1 MQSDSPLTVLKGV
14 GPALAKKLEKLNLS
28 RVDDLLFLLPLRYE
42 DRTQIIKIGALA
54 AGDRCLVTG
63 EVLLAETVFRG
74 RRNLLVR
81 IGDGSGQLTL
91 RFFHF
96 SRQQQAQFANG
107 IHVSCFGDV
116 RKGSSGFEMIHPEY
130 RVLRDDEGAHMSDS
144 LTPIYPATEGV
155 QQGRLRNLTN
165 QALLKMASAPPPELL
180 PESLTQKMGMPS
192 LAEAIAYLHR
202 PPPDA
207 DIKQMLL
214 GTHACQQRL
223 AFEELL
229 AHYLSLRNLRELAAT
244 KDAVALIDGSDDV
257 NEFIADLPFQLTVA
271 QRRVVGDILSDLS
284 EAHPMMRLIQGDV
297 GSGKTVV
304 AAIACVKAIACGV
317 QAVIMAPTSFVAH
330 YLSLRNLREL
340 AATKDAVAL
349 IDGSDDVNEFIADLP
364 FQLTVAQ
371 RRVVGDILSDLSEA
385 HPMMR
390 LIQGDVGSGKTVVA
404 AIACVKAIACGVQ
417 AVIMAP
423 TEILAEQHWR
433 SFADW
438 FRALQ
443 IEPAW
448 LSGSQR
454 VAARRES
461 LAAIADGSAKLIVG
475 THALFQE
482 GVDFKQLG
490 LLVIDEQ
497 HRFGVHQRMALR
509 DKGVTSGRHPHQLV
523 MTATPIPRT
532 LAMAAYA
539 DLDTSVIDELPPGR
553 QPVSTVAIPETRRS
567 EVIERVRSS
576 CADGHQ
582 AYWVCPL
589 IEESEVLDYQA
600 AEASYQILTEALPD
614 VRVGL
619 VHGRMR
625 AAEKDRG
632 MKSFKEGLVQLL
644 VATTVIEVGVDVP
657 NASLMIIE
665 NAERMGLSQLHQLRG
680 RVGRGA
686 ALSHCV
692 LLYKPPLGRIAKQR
706 LSVLR
711 DTNDGF
717 IVAQRDLELRGPGE
731 MLGTKQTGLPDYRI
745 ANLARDA
752 ELMPQVQITAETLRK
767 DNYDKAAAI
776 VRRWLGDAGR
786 YGKV

>member
-1 MQSDSPLTVLKGV
+1 MQSDSPLTSLKGV
-14 GPALAKKLEKLNLS
+14 GPALAEKLAKLNVY

-42 DRTQIIKIGALA
+42 DRTQLVKIGALE
-54 AGDRCLVTG
+54 AGARCLTTG
-63 EVLLAETVFRG
+63 EVLLSETVFRG

-81 IGDGSGQLTL
+81 LSDGSGQLTL

-96 SRQQQAQFANG
+96 SRQQQAQFQPG
-107 IHVSCFGDV
+107 VHLTCFGEV
-116 RKGSSGFEMIHPEY
+116 RRGQSGFEMIHPEY
-130 RVLRDDEGAHMSDS
+130 RVLRENQNAATNDS

-155 QQGRLRNLTN
+155 QQGRLRSLTD
-165 QALLKMASAPPPELL
+165 QALQQMLAAPPPELL
-180 PESLTQKMGMPS
+180 PEAITSKLGMPS
-192 LAEAIAYLHR
+192 LADAINYLHR

-207 DIKQMLL
+207 DVQKMIA
-214 GTHACQQRL
+214 GTHPCQQRL

-229 AHYLSLRNLRELAAT
+229 AHYLSLRNLRALAAAE
-244 KDAVALIDGSDDV
+244 DAIALTDGNEDV
-257 NEFIADLPFQLTVA
+257 SGFVRDLPFRLTSA
-271 QRRVVGDILSDLS
+271 QDRVVSDILSDLA
-284 EAHPMMRLIQGDV
+284 EPHPMMRLIQGDV

-317 QAVIMAPTSFVAH
+317 QAA
-330 YLSLRNLREL
+330 
-340 AATKDAVAL
+340 
-349 IDGSDDVNEFIADLP
+349 
-364 FQLTVAQ
+364 
-371 RRVVGDILSDLSEA
+371 
-385 HPMMR
+385 
-390 LIQGDVGSGKTVVA
+390 
-404 AIACVKAIACGVQ
+404 
-417 AVIMAP
+417 IMAP

-433 SFADW
+433 SFSDW
-438 FRALQ
+438 FRPLG

-454 VAARRES
+454 VVARRES
-461 LAAIADGSAKLIVG
+461 LQAIASGAAKIIVG

-482 GVDFKQLG
+482 GVEFNRLG
-490 LLVIDEQ
+490 LVVIDEQ

-509 DKGVTSGRHPHQLV
+509 DKGVSTSGHPHQLV

-553 QPVSTVAIPETRRS
+553 QPVSTIAIPESRRG
-567 EVIERVRSS
+567 EIVERVRSA

-600 AEASYQILTEALPD
+600 AEASYQMLTEALPD
-614 VRVGL
+614 LRIGL

-625 AAEKDRG
+625 PAEKERG
-632 MKSFKEGLVQLL
+632 MKAFKEGLIQLL

-665 NAERMGLSQLHQLRG
+665 NTERMGLSQLHQLRG
-680 RVGRGA
+680 RVGRGTA
-686 ALSHCV
+686 QSHCV
-692 LLYKPPLGRIAKQR
+692 LLYKPPLGGTAKQR
-706 LSVLR
+706 LAVLR

-717 IVAQRDLELRGPGE
+717 VVAQRDLELRGPGE
-731 MLGTKQTGLPDYRI
+731 LLGTKQTGLPDYRI
-745 ANLARDA
+745 ANLVRDA
-752 ELMPQVQITAETLRK
+752 ELMPQVQITAEALRK
-767 DNYDKAAAI
+767 DSADRASAI
-776 VRRWLGDAGR
+776 VRRWLGDPSR

>member
-1 MQSDSPLTVLKGV
+1 MQSDSPLTSLKGV
-14 GPALAKKLEKLNLS
+14 GPALAKKLEKLNLY

-42 DRTQIIKIGALA
+42 DRTQLVKIGSLE
-54 AGDRCLVTG
+54 AGTRCLVSG
-63 EVLLAETVFRG
+63 EILLAETAFRG

-81 IGDGSGQLTL
+81 ISDGSGQLTL

-96 SRQQQAQFANG
+96 SRHQQAQFQVGAS
-107 IHVSCFGDV
+107 IVCFGEV
-116 RKGSSGFEMIHPEY
+116 RRGQSGFEIIHPEY
-130 RVLRDDEGAHMSDS
+130 RIVRDEQSAITTDS

-155 QQGRLRNLTN
+155 QQGRLRSLTD
-165 QALLKMASAPPPELL
+165 QALRMMTSHPPEELL
-180 PESLTQKMGMPS
+180 PVATIKKLGLPS
-192 LAEAIAYLHR
+192 LADAILYLHR
-202 PPPDA
+202 PPADA
-207 DIKQMLL
+207 DVEKILA
-214 GTHACQQRL
+214 GTHPCQKRL

-229 AHYLSLRNLRELAAT
+229 AHYLSLRNLRALAASE
-244 KDAVALIDGSDDV
+244 DAIALREGNEDV
-257 NEFIADLPFQLTVA
+257 SGFVADLPFQLTAA
-271 QRRVVGDILSDLS
+271 QDRVIGEILSDL
-284 EAHPMMRLIQGDV
+284 AQPHPMMRLIQGDV

-304 AAIACVKAIACGV
+304 AAVACIKAIACGV
-317 QAVIMAPTSFVAH
+317 QAA
-330 YLSLRNLREL
+330 
-340 AATKDAVAL
+340 
-349 IDGSDDVNEFIADLP
+349 
-364 FQLTVAQ
+364 
-371 RRVVGDILSDLSEA
+371 
-385 HPMMR
+385 
-390 LIQGDVGSGKTVVA
+390 
-404 AIACVKAIACGVQ
+404 
-417 AVIMAP
+417 IMAP

-433 SFADW
+433 SFSDW
-438 FRALQ
+438 FRPLG

-454 VAARRES
+454 AAARRES
-461 LAAIADGSAKLIVG
+461 LEVIANGSARIVVG

-490 LLVIDEQ
+490 LVVIDEQ

-509 DKGVTSGRHPHQLV
+509 DKGVSSGAHPHQLV

-539 DLDTSVIDELPPGR
+539 DLDTSIIDELPPGR
-553 QPVSTVAIPETRRS
+553 QPVTTIAVPETRRGD
-567 EVIERVRSS
+567 VVERVRLA
-576 CADGHQ
+576 CASGQQ

-600 AEASYQILTEALPD
+600 AEASYEMLSEALPD
-614 VRVGL
+614 LRIGL

-625 AAEKDRG
+625 PAEKERG
-632 MKSFKEGLVQLL
+632 MKSFKEGLIQLL

-686 ALSHCV
+686 AQSHCV
-692 LLYKPPLGRIAKQR
+692 LLYKSPLGRIAKQR
-706 LSVLR
+706 LAVLR

-731 MLGTKQTGLPDYRI
+731 LLGTRQTGLPEYRI
-745 ANLARDA
+745 ANLVRDA
-752 ELMPQVQITAETLRK
+752 ELMPQVQMAATALYKENDDRGI
-767 DNYDKAAAI
+767 AI
-776 VRRWLGDAGR
+776 VRRWLGGASR